1 MRILHVSHGKLPDP
15 RIEKVATHFKDRGH
29 EVRFIGLKDSGTYRG
44 PFESADRFDMT
55 MNAWHLIFNDGVKS
69 RLKRYVHDYGPDI
82 IHAHDAQI
90 AIILFDTEAPF
101 VFDDHEYL
109 SKQLALEP
117 ARLKN
122 SLVSNLVSKSLRFIL
137 REYVKSFE
145 TLVIHKQP
153 TIVTNHRA
161 RDAYVSKGA
170 RWVGVVENFPAL
182 WQLEHID
189 YDRYSRDGV
198 VYAGWD
204 TLPGRRPPPHRNMDG
219 MCDFVKYDVIHS
231 ISHQD
236 MMQELTRYRFGIVG
250 WKPHPVLDFKN
261 QNKGYEYMHAGCQL
275 IIPEQL
281 AWQYADGLP
290 WIHTFKSYS
299 EIPSIIENAPDIDPA
314 KIVTYVRQHYLW
326 DSRSHVYEEAYRRA
340 LM

>member
-1 MRILHVSHGKLPDP
+1 MRILHVSHGKLPDS
-15 RIEKVATHFKDRGH
+15 RIEKVATYFKEKGH
-29 EVRFIGLKDSGTYRG
+29 EAGFVGLKDSGTFRG
-44 PFESADRFDMT
+44 PFESVDRFSMS
-55 MNAWHLIFNDGVKS
+55 MNAWHLVFNDRVKG
-69 RLKRYVHDYGPDI
+69 RLRKYMRDCKPDI
-82 IHAHDAQI
+82 IHAHDAQV
-90 AIILFDTEAPF
+90 AIILFDTKVPF

-109 SKQLALEP
+109 SRQLALEP

-122 SLVSNLVSKSLRFIL
+122 NPVSNLARKSIRFVL

-145 TLVIHKQP
+145 TLTIRKQP
-153 TIVTNHRA
+153 TIVTNYRVQ
-161 RDAYVSKGA
+161 DAYISEGA
-170 RWVGVVENFPAL
+170 RWVGVVENFPAM

-189 YDRYSRDGV
+189 YDRYDRNGV

-204 TLPGRRPPPHRNMDG
+204 FLPDRPQSPHRDMSGLHN
-219 MCDFVKYDVIHS
+219 FVRFEVVCGL
-231 ISHQD
+231 SHQD
-236 MMQELTRYRFGIVG
+236 MMQELTKYRFGIIG

-299 EIPSIIENAPDIDPA
+299 EIPSIIENAPDIDPE
-314 KIVTYVRQHYLW
+314 KIITYARQHYLW
-326 DSRSHVYEEAYRRA
+326 GSRSHVYEEAYKRA